1 MQLIVDA
8 KTLNIICFTVAQGHV
23 HDFRIFKECDVY
35 IPERIKAIVD
45 TGYVGIDGIHKNS
58 LVPRKSSKNHPLT
71 DEDKAYNHE
80 ISRQRIHIEHVNRYI
95 KRFRIFSSRY
105 RNKRNRFAFR
115 FALVCGIFNKQH

>member
-1 MQLIVDA
+1 M
-8 KTLNIICFTVAQGHV
+8 
-23 HDFRIFKECDVY
+23 Y

-71 DEDKAYNHE
+71 DEDKAYNHD
-80 ISRQRIHIEHVNRYI
+80 ISRQRIHIEHVNRYL

-105 RNKRNRFAFR
+105 RNKRMRFAFR
-115 FALVCGIFNKQH
+115 FSLVCGIFNKQH